1 MPTFRF
7 KLTGCAAKLLLGYV
21 MFPYYVVQSSLSL
34 WSIGCKIDIFCKW
47 LPQRHSNLWQHQQR
61 FFSSVLQRRRRRAT
75 FYVFI
80 SQSLLSAPPFSFQSK
95 NWPSTLSSSLLAEC
109 SLLTYTTVYYT
120 ENASIRHLTRIT
132 PLFKARIFK
141 MDCQFD
147 GNCKKGIH
155 SGFRDRITALRLTER
170 RTISRNTIHNTCLA
184 IIY

>member
-1 MPTFRF
+1 MKLKIITIKLPWRKLCTSRLELWMMTHGTVMRWKSNVWSIESLRSVLPTFRF

-109 SLLTYTTVYYT
+109 SLLT
-120 ENASIRHLTRIT
+120 
-132 PLFKARIFK
+132 
-141 MDCQFD
+141 
-147 GNCKKGIH
+147 
-155 SGFRDRITALRLTER
+155 
-170 RTISRNTIHNTCLA
+170 
-184 IIY
+184 